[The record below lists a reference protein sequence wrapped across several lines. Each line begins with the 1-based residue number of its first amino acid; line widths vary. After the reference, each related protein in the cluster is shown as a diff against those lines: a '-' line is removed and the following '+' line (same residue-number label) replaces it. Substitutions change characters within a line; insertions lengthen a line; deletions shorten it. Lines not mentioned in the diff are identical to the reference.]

1 MTQLPEPAKIG
12 DLVSVTI
19 ATTGGDRLK
28 AASLGSR
35 INAEFHPGDTVVVTV
50 EHVGKG
56 VPEHHKVRVSIFDQ
70 VSGSRPIFDL
80 GEGGIVSVEI
90 SASMHDQLVVLVADE
105 VRPRDDTDVA
115 PSGVAHYTAHP
126 RYTTEGNAG
135 IASAEFTPVTRE
147 PEMFAVFLNP
157 VQ

>member
-50 EHVGKG
+50 EYVGKG

-80 GEGGIVSVEI
+80 GMGGSVSVEI
-90 SASMHDQLVVLVADE
+90 AASMYDQLVVIVADE
-105 VRPRDDTDVA
+105 VRPLDDTETPV
-115 PSGVAHYTAHP
+115 SGVAHYTAFP
-126 RYTTEGNAG
+126 RYTHNERAG
-135 IASAEFTPVTRE
+135 IASADFTPVTRE